1 MSLRLLRAFALALS
15 LPEQAFDRL
24 YGEAQRTHQTD
35 SLPGAGRYRQRAGR
49 RRAQGLRLSQLP
61 AAGRAK
67 GLQVEVS
74 EGRWIDAQPREDT
87 FVVNIGELL
96 ELATN
101 GYLRATVHRV
111 ETPPAGATGCRSPSS
126 SARAW
131 TRWCRCINCRR
142 RWRRRRAAR
151 PAIRSTRCCATWGI
165 TT

>member
-1 MSLRLLRAFALALS
+1 M
-15 LPEQAFDRL
+15 
-24 YGEAQRTHQTD
+24 
-35 SLPGAGRYRQRAGR
+35 
-49 RRAQGLRLSQLP
+49 
-61 AAGRAK
+61 
-67 GLQVEVS
+67 EVS

-142 RWRRRRAAR
+142 RWRQAR
-151 PAIRSTRCCATWGI
+151 GPASDPLNPLLRDVGYNYLKGRIRSHPDVAQRFYRDVIGV
-165 TT
+165 